1 MKTGEIVLADRI
13 RSLRQ
18 ARGLSQAVLA
28 KRMGMTPSQLCKIE
42 LGHNGLS
49 ESSIRRVAEAL
60 GVTIAELMGE
70 TETGT
75 QAREKPVVKT
85 DKGEVVPI
93 MVSDLPAEFIAEV
106 GTHAL
111 AFDAQMIGMKEAL
124 GVMAQSSLQLVFPY
138 GVDEEAAELLARDMR
153 YSLGVGCVPVSNLEM
168 VLEMRGVRIVRRQ
181 YPKQFQSGAFYNARH
196 RSLIIVLNE
205 SNTQERNDYRLVYE
219 LGAATLFAMT
229 GFKTIRDE
237 GAAHRLLRRFTAA
250 FLMPEETMRTDVA
263 QSGITPE
270 DWTMELLL
278 MMKARF
284 AVSAE
289 AYALRLESLGLIN
302 PELRVKLRDDLRAHY
317 QKNPKAMEPQPE
329 EQSMLAILK
338 AVAKGGR

>member
-1 MKTGEIVLADRI
+1 MKTGEIVIADRI
-13 RSLRQ
+13 RSLRR
-18 ARGLSQAVLA
+18 ARGLSQAALA
-28 KRMGMTPSQLCKIE
+28 KRMEMTPSQLCKIE

-70 TETGT
+70 TKLGK
-75 QAREKPVVKT
+75 QVHEKPVVKT
-85 DKGEVVPI
+85 DQGEVVPI
-93 MVSDLPAEFIAEV
+93 MGSDLPSEFIAEV
-106 GTHAL
+106 GAHAL
-111 AFDAQMIGMKEAL
+111 AFDAQMVDVKETL
-124 GVMAQSSLQLVFPY
+124 GVMGQSSLQLVFPY
-138 GVDEEAAELLARDMR
+138 GINEEAAELLARDMR
-153 YSLGVGCVPVSNLEM
+153 YSLGVGCVPVMNLET

-181 YPKQFQSGAFYNARH
+181 YPQRFQSGAFYNARH

-205 SNTQERNDYRLVYE
+205 SNTQERNDYRLAYE
-219 LGAATLFAMT
+219 LGAATLFAMA

-237 GAAHRLLRRFTAA
+237 GVTHRLLRRFTAS
-250 FLMPEETMRTDVA
+250 FLMPEETMRMDVG

-270 DWTMELLL
+270 GWTMELLV

-317 QKNPKAMEPQPE
+317 QKNPKAMEPQPKD
-329 EQSMLAILK
+329 QSMLAILK
-338 AVAKGGR
+338 AVAKEGR